1 MADLVKCDGFVPRDF
16 IKNVLIQ
23 RFKFFKLGYPTQKQT
38 REMPKIAPSNPLLL
52 KGGRGALL
60 PSYKL
65 AKNPYFSLLRVS
77 DIKGFKGINL
87 GKKESKTKLLP
98 RHKHLTQLHNN
109 Y

>member
-1 MADLVKCDGFVPRDF
+1 MPRDF

-23 RFKFFKLGYPTQKQT
+23 RFKIFKLGYPTQKQT

-60 PSYKL
+60 HSYKI
-65 AKNPYFSLLRVS
+65 AKNTYFALLRAT

-87 GKKESKTKLLP
+87 KK
-98 RHKHLTQLHNN
+98 N
-109 Y
+109 